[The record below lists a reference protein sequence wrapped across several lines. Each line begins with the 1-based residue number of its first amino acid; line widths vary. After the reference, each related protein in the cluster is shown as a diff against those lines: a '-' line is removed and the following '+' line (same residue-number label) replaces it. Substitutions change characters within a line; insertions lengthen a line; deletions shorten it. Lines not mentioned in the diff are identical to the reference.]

1 MKNWVSDQ
9 TWPYEVAPVVAEYLA
24 AGPVWWC
31 EEGVG
36 YRLLTPPPLPP
47 TACANPMA
55 VSAVRFT
62 PATRAVEESGDYQ
75 LSKTEVSLACT
86 EVSATKLLVITC
98 TQSPE
103 MALLAQKC

>member
-1 MKNWVSDQ
+1 MKNWVISDQ

-31 EEGVG
+31 VEGVG

-62 PATRAVEESGDYQ
+62 PATRAVVESGDYQ
-75 LSKTEVSLACT
+75 LSETEDL
-86 EVSATKLLVITC
+86 
-98 TQSPE
+98 
-103 MALLAQKC
+103 